1 MWIDHDLYCG
11 IIWSF
16 LLIPDSQLSGFVT
29 ATPQHDFAES
39 SARLQGWLLP
49 RAIWPDAQDARKS

>member
-1 MWIDHDLYCG
+1 MWIDHDLYRG

-16 LLIPDSQLSGFVT
+16 PLIPDSQLSGFVT
-29 ATPQHDFAES
+29 ATPQHDFAEP

-49 RAIWPDAQDARKS
+49 RAIWPDA